1 MAKRENGGG
10 TIRTVKGANGTKYYA
25 YAPARWE
32 TVDGIR
38 KCIREPLGS
47 YRRKTDAKEAIDR
60 FCQNPSKKYNYTIE
74 ELYEDWSEIAYDDI
88 GKSTVDGYKAA
99 WKQVQAA
106 WGPLCDEPIRER
118 TTAEIRQIYDYWMT
132 EHEVMRQGRG
142 KPFKTTAGPLSKS
155 AMQKIKA
162 LLTQLY
168 DYAMANDIVRQN
180 YASLVK
186 VPKDAEEGR
195 QRALTDLEFAKL
207 EKNYKTVPG
216 GEVCYVLC
224 YTGFRATEFCQLTR
238 FSYDPKEKTLRSGI
252 KTDAG
257 IDRIVPVHPKIQ
269 PIIERWYA
277 ASNGPLYPQPN
288 GKPHNKDTLRDK
300 IWKPAMQALGLPD
313 DLTPH
318 SARHTFGTMLS
329 KAKVSTEDIQ
339 KVIGHADYSTTAN
352 VYINQ
357 DINTLRKAVNAM
369 E

>member
-25 YAPARWE
+25 YAPARYE
-32 TVDGIR
+32 VVDGER
-38 KCIREPLGS
+38 KCYREPLGS
-47 YRRKTDAKEAIDR
+47 FKKKSDAKDAIDK
-60 FCQNPSKKYNYTIE
+60 FAQAPSLKYNYSITEVYE
-74 ELYEDWSEIAYDDI
+74 EWSAIAFSDI
-88 GKSTVDGYKAA
+88 SKQTVDGYKAA

-106 WGPLCDEPIRER
+106 WGEKCDLPIRER
-118 TTAEIRQIYDYWMT
+118 TTAELRQIYDYWMQP
-132 EHEVMRQGRG
+132 HEIMRQGRG
-142 KPFKTTAGPLSKS
+142 KPFKTISGPLSKS

-168 DYAMANDIVRQN
+168 DYCMANDIVRQN

-186 VPKDAEEGR
+186 IPKDAEEGK

-207 EKNYKTVPG
+207 EKGYANIPG
-216 GEVCYVLC
+216 GDACYVLC

-252 KTDAG
+252 KTEAG
-257 IDRIVPVHPKIQ
+257 YDRVVPVHPKIQ
-269 PIIERWYA
+269 PIIDKWYA
-277 ASNGPLYPQPN
+277 GCTGPLYPQKN
-288 GKPHNKDTLRDK
+288 GKAYNKDNFREK
-300 IWKPAMQALGLPD
+300 VWKPVMEALGLPD

-318 SARHTFGTMLS
+318 SARHTYGTKLS
-329 KAKVSTEDIQ
+329 KAKVSAEDIQ
-339 KVIGHADYSTTAN
+339 RLIGHADFSTTAN

-357 DINTLRKAVNAM
+357 DIDTLRKAVNSM

>member
-1 MAKRENGGG
+1 MAKRENGSG

-25 YAPARWE
+25 YAPARYE
-32 TVDGIR
+32 VIDGDR

-47 YRRKTDAKEAIDR
+47 FKKKSDAKDAIEK
-60 FCQNPSKKYNYTIE
+60 FTQAPSVKYNYSIKEAYE
-74 ELYEDWSEIAYDDI
+74 EWSSIAFSDI
-88 GKSTVDGYKAA
+88 AKQTVDGYKAA

-106 WGPLCDEPIRER
+106 WGSKCDLPIRER
-118 TTAEIRQIYDYWMT
+118 TTADIRQIYDYWM
-132 EHEVMRQGRG
+132 EPHEVMRQGRG
-142 KPFKTTAGPLSKS
+142 KPFKTTSGPLSKS

-168 DYAMANDIVRQN
+168 AYCMANDIVRQN

-186 VPKDAEEGR
+186 IPKDAEEGK

-207 EKNYKTVPG
+207 EKGYKDIPG
-216 GEVCYVLC
+216 GDACYVLC
-224 YTGFRATEFCQLTR
+224 YTGFRATEFCILTK
-238 FSYDPKEKTLRSGI
+238 FSYDPKEKILRGGI

-257 IDRIVPVHPKIQ
+257 YDRIVPVHPKIL
-269 PIIERWYA
+269 PIVEKWYA
-277 ASNGPLYPQPN
+277 QSNGPLYPRAD
-288 GKPHNKDTLRDK
+288 GKPYDKDTFRDK
-300 IWKPAMQALGLPD
+300 VWYPVMRALGLPD

-318 SARHTFGTMLS
+318 SARHTYGTKLS

-339 KVIGHADYSTTAN
+339 KLIGHADYSTTAN

-357 DINTLRKAVNAM
+357 DINTLRKAVNSM